1 MRTLQEIYENHQ
13 YPDGWGDKGTA
24 HTYIPEYARLL
35 EPHRKN
41 GSILEIGIMKGHSIR
56 MWREYFETGDVY
68 GVDIQLHP
76 EANDLISASG
86 INVLLCD
93 ATNESLTNQLG
104 DKTFDVILDDG
115 SHLIEHQV
123 NSFKLLKSRINKN
136 GIYLIEDIADIES
149 HRDLLISLHENC
161 TIIDNRH
168 INNRWDD
175 VIVVYN
181 F

>member
-1 MRTLQEIYENHQ
+1 MKTLQQIYENHQ
-13 YPDGWGDKGTA
+13 YHDGWGDKGTA
-24 HTYIPEYARLL
+24 HTYISEYERLL
-35 EPHRKN
+35 KPYRSA
-41 GSILEIGIMKGHSIR
+41 GSMLEIGIMKGHSIR
-56 MWREYFETGDVY
+56 MWREYFESGDVY
-68 GVDIQLHP
+68 GVDIHLQP
-76 EANDLISASG
+76 EAQDLLIMPG
-86 INVLLCD
+86 VNILQCD
-93 ATNESLTNQLG
+93 ATDISLVEQLG

-123 NSFKLLKSRINKN
+123 NSFNLLKSRINKN
-136 GIYLIEDIADIES
+136 GIYLIEDISDIDS
-149 HRDLLISLHENC
+149 NRNLLISLHENC